1 VARSFIVRHKDVL
14 VDSWALGFEKRSRYL
29 SSARRRV
36 RRIPRSSQQRSR
48 GGERSGAEIGT
59 VLKLQAAAA
68 KASPLN
74 NAALRR
80 LRTLALDS
88 FPYRRKL
95 RSAYIGYTKRLSG

>member
-1 VARSFIVRHKDVL
+1 MARSFIARQKDAL
-14 VDSWALGFEKRSRYL
+14 VHSQALGIEKRSWYL

-36 RRIPRSSQQRSR
+36 RRIARSNQPRGR
-48 GGERSGAEIGT
+48 GERSGAEIGT
-59 VLKLQAAAA
+59 VLKLQDAAA

-95 RSAYIGYTKRLSG
+95 RSAHIGYTKSLSG